1 MAQDS
6 LEYGQSLL
14 AQSRARRKE
23 RKKKDNIFFGATLLL
38 GATDGL
44 LRQRAVDRAAE
55 VYQGNMGRI
64 NELNNIVRTGVDFW
78 ANERTRQTTAKLDA
92 DLWEEGLY
100 AERVRADLKL
110 GADTESGISN
120 AQRNTYINNLR
131 EDEEFQEYIRKYGQL
146 RQDLAEFKPVDNE
159 KLADVQA
166 RFTSGTQANLDALT
180 TQIAGSGGLISSIGR
195 ALGISKDQVRV
206 TEEEVAGGLTRF
218 NIPEDASEEQIL
230 FYTQLNDKLNQTAGL
245 SDAINALSIFKQ
257 NLTDTP
263 LSGRGQPATQ
273 QVSSFRNILTQ
284 ALDGDEQDFPMFVTQ
299 EDDIEE
305 TQGLKNIRIGG
316 TDFNMMEILK
326 ALDPNQSNLIIEDL
340 SYLAGV
346 MKDNTEEFGVD
357 SALITNDEY
366 ILFALQH
373 LSTTDNLEVTQK
385 GTPTELAKSLGL
397 GAGMAYRQLSTQEK
411 NILANTA
418 PKALLNRISTL
429 EDIAIEDLE
438 ALFNE
443 NTVVEEEYTSVDTY
457 IREIEHFKNNSE
469 SSREGINLF
478 LQLMREKPEE
488 FAFLNQY
495 EEANGLPIIDYSID
509 SYMLLREHIK
519 GLYKEYPMDI
529 EMKKQHNEYLTL
541 LDALRLN
548 PTLVNYERY

>member
-38 GATDGL
+38 GATDNL

-55 VYQGNMGRI
+55 VYQGNLGRI
-64 NELNNIVRTGVDFW
+64 NELNNTVRTGVDFW

-131 EDEEFQEYIRKYGQL
+131 EDEEFQEYIKNYGQL
-146 RQDLAEFKPVDNE
+146 RKELSEFKPVDNE
-159 KLADVQA
+159 KLEDIQA
-166 RFTSGTQANLDALT
+166 RFTGQTQANLDALT
-180 TQIAGSGGLISSIGR
+180 AKIAGSGGLVSSIGR

-206 TEEEVAGGLTRF
+206 TEEEVEGGLTRF

-245 SDAINALSIFKQ
+245 SDEINALSLFKQ

-273 QVSSFRNILTQ
+273 QVSSFRNILNQ
-284 ALDGDEQDFPMFVTQ
+284 ANAGDPEDFPMFVNQ
-299 EDDIEE
+299 DDDIEE
-305 TQGLKNIRIGG
+305 TKALKTIMIGG
-316 TDFNMMEILK
+316 TEYNMMEILK
-326 ALDPNQSNLIIEDL
+326 ALDPNQNNLIVEDL
-340 SYLAGV
+340 GYLAGV
-346 MKDNTEEFGVD
+346 MKNNTEEFGVD

-385 GTPTELAKSLGL
+385 GIPSGLAKSMGL
-397 GAGMAYRQLSTQEK
+397 GAGMAYRQLTTQEK
-411 NILANTA
+411 NVLANTA

-429 EDIAIEDLE
+429 EDIAIEDLQN
-438 ALFNE
+438 LFNQ
-443 NTVVEEEYTSVDTY
+443 NTQTTRTDDMSPN
-457 IREIEHFKNNSE
+457 EIINVINFYKISE
-469 SSREGINLF
+469 GDREGINLF
-478 LQLMREKPEE
+478 LERMREKPEE
-488 FAFLNQY
+488 FTFLNQY

-519 GLYKEYPMDI
+519 GLYSDPMSI
-529 EMKKQHNEYLTL
+529 EMKKQHNEYFTL

>member
-38 GATDGL
+38 GATDNL

-55 VYQGNMGRI
+55 VYQGNLGRI
-64 NELNNIVRTGVDFW
+64 NELNNTVRTGVDFW

-131 EDEEFQEYIRKYGQL
+131 EDEEFQEYIKNYGQL
-146 RQDLAEFKPVDNE
+146 RKELSEFKPVDNE
-159 KLADVQA
+159 KLEDIQA
-166 RFTSGTQANLDALT
+166 RFTGQTQANLDALT
-180 TQIAGSGGLISSIGR
+180 AKIAGSGGLVSSIGR

-206 TEEEVAGGLTRF
+206 TEEEVEGGLTRF

-245 SDAINALSIFKQ
+245 SDEINALSLFKQ

-263 LSGRGQPATQ
+263 LSGRGAPTTQ

-284 ALDGDEQDFPMFVTQ
+284 ANAGDPEDFPMFVNQ
-299 EDDIEE
+299 DDDIEE
-305 TQGLKNIRIGG
+305 TKALKTIMIGG
-316 TDFNMMEILK
+316 TEYNMMEILK
-326 ALDPNQSNLIIEDL
+326 ALDPNQNNLIVEDL
-340 SYLAGV
+340 GYLAGV
-346 MKDNTEEFGVD
+346 MKNNTEEFGVD

-385 GTPTELAKSLGL
+385 GIPSGLAKSMGL
-397 GAGMAYRQLSTQEK
+397 GAGMAYRQLTTQEK
-411 NILANTA
+411 NVLANTA

-429 EDIAIEDLE
+429 EDIAIEDLQN
-438 ALFNE
+438 LFNQ
-443 NTVVEEEYTSVDTY
+443 NAQTTRTDDMSPN
-457 IREIEHFKNNSE
+457 EIINVINFYKISE
-469 SSREGINLF
+469 GDREGINLF
-478 LQLMREKPEE
+478 LERMREKPEE
-488 FAFLNQY
+488 FTFLNQY

-519 GLYKEYPMDI
+519 GLYSDPMSI
-529 EMKKQHNEYLTL
+529 EMKKQHNEYFTL

>member
-38 GATDGL
+38 GATDNL

-55 VYQGNMGRI
+55 VYQGNIGRI
-64 NELNNIVRTGVDFW
+64 NELNNTVRTGVDFW

-131 EDEEFQEYIRKYGQL
+131 EDEEFQEYIRNYGQL

-159 KLADVQA
+159 KLADVQE

-180 TQIAGSGGLISSIGR
+180 AQIAGSGGLVSSIGR

-245 SDAINALSIFKQ
+245 SDEINALSIFKQ

-263 LSGRGQPATQ
+263 LSGRGAPTTQ

-284 ALDGDEQDFPMFVTQ
+284 ANAGDPEDFPMFVNQ
-299 EDDIEE
+299 DDDIEE
-305 TQGLKNIRIGG
+305 TKSLKTIMIGG
-316 TDFNMMEILK
+316 TEYNMMEILK
-326 ALDPNQSNLIIEDL
+326 ALDPNQNNLIVEDL
-340 SYLAGV
+340 GYLAGV
-346 MKDNTEEFGVD
+346 MKNNTEEFGVD

-385 GTPTELAKSLGL
+385 GIPSGLAKSMGL
-397 GAGMAYRQLSTQEK
+397 GAGMAYRQLTTQEK
-411 NILANTA
+411 NVLANTA

-429 EDIAIEDLE
+429 EDIAIEDLQN
-438 ALFNE
+438 LFNQ
-443 NTVVEEEYTSVDTY
+443 NAQTTRTDDMSPN
-457 IREIEHFKNNSE
+457 EIINVINFYKISE
-469 SSREGINLF
+469 GDREGINLF
-478 LQLMREKPEE
+478 LERMREKPEE
-488 FAFLNQY
+488 FTFLNQY

-519 GLYKEYPMDI
+519 GLYSDPMSI
-529 EMKKQHNEYLTL
+529 EMKKQHNEYFTL

>member
-38 GATDGL
+38 GATDNL

-55 VYQGNMGRI
+55 VYQGNIGRI
-64 NELNNIVRTGVDFW
+64 NELNNTVRTGVDFW

-131 EDEEFQEYIRKYGQL
+131 EDEEFQEYIKNYGQL
-146 RQDLAEFKPVDNE
+146 RKELSEFKPVDNE
-159 KLADVQA
+159 KLEDIQA
-166 RFTSGTQANLDALT
+166 RFTGQTQANLDALT
-180 TQIAGSGGLISSIGR
+180 AKIAGSGGLVSSIGR

-206 TEEEVAGGLTRF
+206 TEEEVEGGLTRF

-245 SDAINALSIFKQ
+245 SDEINALSIFKQ

-273 QVSSFRNILTQ
+273 QVSSFRNILNQ
-284 ALDGDEQDFPMFVTQ
+284 ANAGDPEDFPMFVNQ
-299 EDDIEE
+299 DDDIEE
-305 TQGLKNIRIGG
+305 TKALKTIMIGG
-316 TDFNMMEILK
+316 TEYNMMEILK
-326 ALDPNQSNLIIEDL
+326 ALDPNQNNLIVEDL
-340 SYLAGV
+340 GYLAGV
-346 MKDNTEEFGVD
+346 MKNNTEEFGVD

-385 GTPTELAKSLGL
+385 GIPSGLAKSMGL
-397 GAGMAYRQLSTQEK
+397 GAGMAYRQLTTQEK
-411 NILANTA
+411 NVLANTA

-429 EDIAIEDLE
+429 EDIAIEDLQN
-438 ALFNE
+438 LFNQ
-443 NTVVEEEYTSVDTY
+443 NAQTTRTDDMSPN
-457 IREIEHFKNNSE
+457 EIINVINFYKISE
-469 SSREGINLF
+469 GDREGINLF
-478 LQLMREKPEE
+478 LERMREKPEE
-488 FAFLNQY
+488 FTFLNQY

-519 GLYKEYPMDI
+519 GLYSDPMSI
-529 EMKKQHNEYLTL
+529 EMKKQHNEYFTL

>member
-38 GATDGL
+38 GATDNL

-55 VYQGNMGRI
+55 VYQGNLGRI
-64 NELNNIVRTGVDFW
+64 NELNNTVRTGVDFW

-131 EDEEFQEYIRKYGQL
+131 EDEEFQEYIRNYGQL

-180 TQIAGSGGLISSIGR
+180 AKIAGSGGLVSSIGR

-206 TEEEVAGGLTRF
+206 TEEEVEGGLTRF

-245 SDAINALSIFKQ
+245 SDEINALSLFKQ

-273 QVSSFRNILTQ
+273 QVSSFRNILNQ
-284 ALDGDEQDFPMFVTQ
+284 ANAGDPEDFPMFVNQ
-299 EDDIEE
+299 DDDIEE
-305 TQGLKNIRIGG
+305 TKALKTIMIGG
-316 TDFNMMEILK
+316 TEYNMMEILK
-326 ALDPNQSNLIIEDL
+326 ALDPNQNNLIVEDL
-340 SYLAGV
+340 GYLAGV
-346 MKDNTEEFGVD
+346 MKNNTEEFGVD

-385 GTPTELAKSLGL
+385 GIPSGLAKSMGL
-397 GAGMAYRQLSTQEK
+397 GAGMAYRQLTTQEK
-411 NILANTA
+411 NVLANTA

-429 EDIAIEDLE
+429 EDIAIEDLQN
-438 ALFNE
+438 LFNQ
-443 NTVVEEEYTSVDTY
+443 NVQTTRTDDMSPN
-457 IREIEHFKNNSE
+457 EIINVINFYKISE
-469 SSREGINLF
+469 GDREGINLF
-478 LQLMREKPEE
+478 LERMREKPEE
-488 FAFLNQY
+488 FTFLNQY

-519 GLYKEYPMDI
+519 GLYSDPMSI
-529 EMKKQHNEYLTL
+529 EMKKQHNEYFTL

>member
-38 GATDGL
+38 GATDNL

-131 EDEEFQEYIRKYGQL
+131 EDEEFQEYIRNYGQL
-146 RQDLAEFKPVDNE
+146 RKDLAEFKPVDNE
-159 KLADVQA
+159 KLADVQT

-180 TQIAGSGGLISSIGR
+180 AQIAGSGGLISSIGR

-230 FYTQLNDKLNQTAGL
+230 FYTELNDKLNQTAGL

-263 LSGRGQPATQ
+263 LSGRKQPATQ

-305 TQGLKNIRIGG
+305 TQAIKNIRIGG

-326 ALDPNQSNLIIEDL
+326 TLEPNQSNLIIEDL

-373 LSTTDNLEVTQK
+373 LSTTDNLEVTQR
-385 GTPTELAKSLGL
+385 GAPTE
-397 GAGMAYRQLSTQEK
+397 
-411 NILANTA
+411 
-418 PKALLNRISTL
+418 
-429 EDIAIEDLE
+429 IA
-438 ALFNE
+438 
-443 NTVVEEEYTSVDTY
+443 
-457 IREIEHFKNNSE
+457 
-469 SSREGINLF
+469 
-478 LQLMREKPEE
+478 Q
-488 FAFLNQY
+488 
-495 EEANGLPIIDYSID
+495 
-509 SYMLLREHIK
+509 
-519 GLYKEYPMDI
+519 
-529 EMKKQHNEYLTL
+529 
-541 LDALRLN
+541 
-548 PTLVNYERY
+548 

>member
-38 GATDGL
+38 GATDNL

-55 VYQGNMGRI
+55 VYQGNLGRI
-64 NELNNIVRTGVDFW
+64 NELNNTVRTGVDFW

-131 EDEEFQEYIRKYGQL
+131 EDEEFQEYIKNYGQL
-146 RQDLAEFKPVDNE
+146 RKELSEFKPVDNE
-159 KLADVQA
+159 KLADVQE

-180 TQIAGSGGLISSIGR
+180 AQIAGSGGLISSIGR

-245 SDAINALSIFKQ
+245 SDEINALSIFKQ

-273 QVSSFRNILTQ
+273 QVSSFRNILNQ
-284 ALDGDEQDFPMFVTQ
+284 ANAGDPEDFPMFVNQ
-299 EDDIEE
+299 DDDIEE
-305 TQGLKNIRIGG
+305 TKALKTIMIGG
-316 TDFNMMEILK
+316 TEYNMMEILK
-326 ALDPNQSNLIIEDL
+326 ALDPNQNNLIVEDL
-340 SYLAGV
+340 GYLAGV
-346 MKDNTEEFGVD
+346 MKNNTEEFGVD

-385 GTPTELAKSLGL
+385 GIPSGLAKSMGL
-397 GAGMAYRQLSTQEK
+397 GAGMAYRQLTTQEK
-411 NILANTA
+411 NVLANTA

-429 EDIAIEDLE
+429 EDIAIEDLQN
-438 ALFNE
+438 LFNQ
-443 NTVVEEEYTSVDTY
+443 NTQTTRTDDMSPN
-457 IREIEHFKNNSE
+457 EIINVINFYKISE
-469 SSREGINLF
+469 GDREGINLF
-478 LQLMREKPEE
+478 LERMREKPEE
-488 FAFLNQY
+488 FTFLNQY

-519 GLYKEYPMDI
+519 GLYSDPMSI
-529 EMKKQHNEYLTL
+529 EMKKQHNEYFTL

>member
-38 GATDGL
+38 GATDNL

-55 VYQGNMGRI
+55 VYQGNLGRI
-64 NELNNIVRTGVDFW
+64 NELNNTVRTGVDFW

-131 EDEEFQEYIRKYGQL
+131 EDEEFQEYIRNYGQL

-159 KLADVQA
+159 KLADVQE

-180 TQIAGSGGLISSIGR
+180 AQIAGSGGLISSIGR

-245 SDAINALSIFKQ
+245 SDEINALSLFKQ

-263 LSGRGQPATQ
+263 LSGRGAPTTQ

-284 ALDGDEQDFPMFVTQ
+284 ANAGDPEDFPMFVNQ
-299 EDDIEE
+299 DDDIEE
-305 TQGLKNIRIGG
+305 TKSLKTIMIGG
-316 TDFNMMEILK
+316 TEYNMMEILK
-326 ALDPNQSNLIIEDL
+326 ALDPNQNNLIVEDL
-340 SYLAGV
+340 GYLAGV
-346 MKDNTEEFGVD
+346 MKNNTEEFGVD

-385 GTPTELAKSLGL
+385 GTPTDLAKSIGL
-397 GAGMAYRQLSTQEK
+397 GAGMAYRQLTTQEK
-411 NILANTA
+411 NVLANTA

-429 EDIAIEDLE
+429 EDIAIEDLQN
-438 ALFNE
+438 LFNQ
-443 NTVVEEEYTSVDTY
+443 NAQTTRTDDMSPN
-457 IREIEHFKNNSE
+457 EIINVINFYKISE
-469 SSREGINLF
+469 GDREGINLF
-478 LQLMREKPEE
+478 LERMREKPEE
-488 FAFLNQY
+488 FTFLNQY

-519 GLYKEYPMDI
+519 GLYSDPMSI
-529 EMKKQHNEYLTL
+529 EMKKQHNEYFTL

>member
-38 GATDGL
+38 GATDNL

-55 VYQGNMGRI
+55 VYQGNLGRI
-64 NELNNIVRTGVDFW
+64 NELNNTVRTGVDFW

-131 EDEEFQEYIRKYGQL
+131 EDEEFQEYIKNYGQL
-146 RQDLAEFKPVDNE
+146 RKELSEFKPVDNE
-159 KLADVQA
+159 KLEDIQA
-166 RFTSGTQANLDALT
+166 RFTGQTQANLDALT
-180 TQIAGSGGLISSIGR
+180 AKIAGSGGLVSSIGR

-206 TEEEVAGGLTRF
+206 TEEEVEGGLTRF

-245 SDAINALSIFKQ
+245 SDEINALSLFKQ

-273 QVSSFRNILTQ
+273 QVSSFRNILNQ
-284 ALDGDEQDFPMFVTQ
+284 ANAGDPEDFPMFVNQ
-299 EDDIEE
+299 DDDIEE
-305 TQGLKNIRIGG
+305 TKALKTIMIGG
-316 TDFNMMEILK
+316 TEYNMMEILK
-326 ALDPNQSNLIIEDL
+326 ALDPNQNNLIVEDL
-340 SYLAGV
+340 GYLAGV
-346 MKDNTEEFGVD
+346 MKNNTEEFGVD

-385 GTPTELAKSLGL
+385 GIPSGLAKSMGL
-397 GAGMAYRQLSTQEK
+397 GAGMAYRQLTTQEK
-411 NILANTA
+411 NVLANTA

-429 EDIAIEDLE
+429 EDIAIEDLQN
-438 ALFNE
+438 LFNQ
-443 NTVVEEEYTSVDTY
+443 NTQTTRTDDMSPN
-457 IREIEHFKNNSE
+457 EIINVINFYKISE
-469 SSREGINLF
+469 GDREGINLF
-478 LQLMREKPEE
+478 LERMREKPEE
-488 FAFLNQY
+488 FTFLNQY

-519 GLYKEYPMDI
+519 GLYSDPMSI
-529 EMKKQHNEYLTL
+529 EMKQQHNEYFTL

>member
-38 GATDGL
+38 GATDNL

-55 VYQGNMGRI
+55 VYQGNLGRI
-64 NELNNIVRTGVDFW
+64 NELNNTVRTGVDFW

-131 EDEEFQEYIRKYGQL
+131 EDEEFQEYIKNYGQL
-146 RQDLAEFKPVDNE
+146 RKELSEFKPVDNE
-159 KLADVQA
+159 KLEDIQA
-166 RFTSGTQANLDALT
+166 RFTGQTQANLDALT
-180 TQIAGSGGLISSIGR
+180 AKIAGSGGLVSSIGR

-206 TEEEVAGGLTRF
+206 TEEEVEGGLTRF

-245 SDAINALSIFKQ
+245 SDEINALSIFKQ

-273 QVSSFRNILTQ
+273 QVSSFRNILNQ
-284 ALDGDEQDFPMFVTQ
+284 ANAGDPEDFPMFVNQ
-299 EDDIEE
+299 DDDVEE
-305 TQGLKNIRIGG
+305 TKALKTIMIGG
-316 TDFNMMEILK
+316 TEYNMMEILK
-326 ALDPNQSNLIIEDL
+326 ALDPNQNNLIVEDL
-340 SYLAGV
+340 GYLAGV
-346 MKDNTEEFGVD
+346 MKNNTEEFGVD

-385 GTPTELAKSLGL
+385 GIPSGLAKSMGL
-397 GAGMAYRQLSTQEK
+397 GAGMAYRQLTTQEK
-411 NILANTA
+411 NVLANTA

-429 EDIAIEDLE
+429 EDIAIEDLQN
-438 ALFNE
+438 LFNQ
-443 NTVVEEEYTSVDTY
+443 NVQTTRTDDMSPN
-457 IREIEHFKNNSE
+457 EIINVINFYKISE
-469 SSREGINLF
+469 GDREGINLF
-478 LQLMREKPEE
+478 LERMREKPEE
-488 FAFLNQY
+488 FTFLNQY

-519 GLYKEYPMDI
+519 GLYSDPMSI
-529 EMKKQHNEYLTL
+529 EMKKQHNEYFTL

>member
-38 GATDGL
+38 GATDNL

-55 VYQGNMGRI
+55 VYQGNLGRI
-64 NELNNIVRTGVDFW
+64 NELNNTVRTGVDFW

-131 EDEEFQEYIRKYGQL
+131 EDEEFQEYIKNYGQL
-146 RQDLAEFKPVDNE
+146 RKELSEFKPVDNE
-159 KLADVQA
+159 KLEDIQA
-166 RFTSGTQANLDALT
+166 RFTGQTQANLDALT
-180 TQIAGSGGLISSIGR
+180 AKIAGSGGLVSSIGR

-206 TEEEVAGGLTRF
+206 TEEEVEGGLTRF

-245 SDAINALSIFKQ
+245 SDEINALSIFKQ

-273 QVSSFRNILTQ
+273 QVSSFRNILNQ
-284 ALDGDEQDFPMFVTQ
+284 ANAGDPEDFPMFVNQ
-299 EDDIEE
+299 DDDIEE
-305 TQGLKNIRIGG
+305 TKALKTIMIGG
-316 TDFNMMEILK
+316 TEYNMMEILK
-326 ALDPNQSNLIIEDL
+326 ALDPNQNNLIVEDL
-340 SYLAGV
+340 GYLAGV
-346 MKDNTEEFGVD
+346 MKNNTEEFGVD

-385 GTPTELAKSLGL
+385 GIPSGLAKSMGL
-397 GAGMAYRQLSTQEK
+397 GAGMAYRQLTTQEK
-411 NILANTA
+411 NVLANTA

-429 EDIAIEDLE
+429 EDIAIEDLQN
-438 ALFNE
+438 LFNQ
-443 NTVVEEEYTSVDTY
+443 NVQTTRTDDMSPN
-457 IREIEHFKNNSE
+457 EIINVINFYKISE
-469 SSREGINLF
+469 GDREGINLF
-478 LQLMREKPEE
+478 LERMREKPEE
-488 FAFLNQY
+488 FTFLNQY

-519 GLYKEYPMDI
+519 GLYSDPMSI
-529 EMKKQHNEYLTL
+529 EMKKQHNEYFTL

>member
-38 GATDGL
+38 GATDNL

-55 VYQGNMGRI
+55 VYQGNLGRI
-64 NELNNIVRTGVDFW
+64 NELNNTVRTGVDFW

-131 EDEEFQEYIRKYGQL
+131 EDEEFQEYIRNYGQL

-159 KLADVQA
+159 KLADVQE

-245 SDAINALSIFKQ
+245 SDEINALSLFKQ

-273 QVSSFRNILTQ
+273 QVSSFRNILNQ
-284 ALDGDEQDFPMFVTQ
+284 ANAGDPEDFPMFVNQ
-299 EDDIEE
+299 DDDIEE
-305 TQGLKNIRIGG
+305 TKALKTIMIGG
-316 TDFNMMEILK
+316 TEYNMMEILK
-326 ALDPNQSNLIIEDL
+326 ALDPNQNNLIVEDL
-340 SYLAGV
+340 GYLAGV
-346 MKDNTEEFGVD
+346 MKNNTEEFGVD

-385 GTPTELAKSLGL
+385 GIPSGLAKSMGL
-397 GAGMAYRQLSTQEK
+397 GAGMAYRQLTTQEK
-411 NILANTA
+411 NVLANTA

-429 EDIAIEDLE
+429 EDIAIEDLQN
-438 ALFNE
+438 LFNQ
-443 NTVVEEEYTSVDTY
+443 NVQTTRTDDMSPN
-457 IREIEHFKNNSE
+457 EIINVINFYKISE
-469 SSREGINLF
+469 GDREGINLF
-478 LQLMREKPEE
+478 LERMREKPEE
-488 FAFLNQY
+488 FTFLNQY

-519 GLYKEYPMDI
+519 GLYSDPMSI
-529 EMKKQHNEYLTL
+529 EMKKQHNEYFTL

>member
-14 AQSRARRKE
+14 AQSRAKRKE

-38 GATDGL
+38 GATDNL

-55 VYQGNMGRI
+55 VYQGNIGRI
-64 NELNNIVRTGVDFW
+64 NELNNTVRTGVDFW

-131 EDEEFQEYIRKYGQL
+131 EDEEFQEYIKNYGQL
-146 RQDLAEFKPVDNE
+146 RKELSEFKPVDNE
-159 KLADVQA
+159 KLEDIQA
-166 RFTSGTQANLDALT
+166 RFTGQTQANLDALT
-180 TQIAGSGGLISSIGR
+180 AKIAGSGGLVSSIGR

-206 TEEEVAGGLTRF
+206 TEEEVEGGLTRF

-230 FYTQLNDKLNQTAGL
+230 FYTELNDKLNQTAGL
-245 SDAINALSIFKQ
+245 SDEINALSIFKQ

-273 QVSSFRNILTQ
+273 QVSSFRNILNQ
-284 ALDGDEQDFPMFVTQ
+284 ANAGDPEDFPMFVNQ
-299 EDDIEE
+299 DDDIEE
-305 TQGLKNIRIGG
+305 TKALKTIMIGG
-316 TDFNMMEILK
+316 TEYNMMEILK
-326 ALDPNQSNLIIEDL
+326 ALDPNQNNLIVEDL

-385 GTPTELAKSLGL
+385 GIPSGLAKSVGL
-397 GAGMAYRQLSTQEK
+397 GAGMAYRQLTTQEK
-411 NILANTA
+411 NVLANTA

-429 EDIAIEDLE
+429 EDIAIEDLQN
-438 ALFNE
+438 LFNQ
-443 NTVVEEEYTSVDTY
+443 NTQTTRTDDMSPN
-457 IREIEHFKNNSE
+457 EIINVINFYKISE
-469 SSREGINLF
+469 GDREGINLF
-478 LQLMREKPEE
+478 LERMREKPEE
-488 FAFLNQY
+488 FTFLNQY

-519 GLYKEYPMDI
+519 GLYSDPMSI
-529 EMKKQHNEYLTL
+529 EMKKQHNEYFTL

>member
-38 GATDGL
+38 GATDNL

-55 VYQGNMGRI
+55 VYQGNLGRI
-64 NELNNIVRTGVDFW
+64 NELNNTVRTGVDFW

-131 EDEEFQEYIRKYGQL
+131 EDEEFQEYIRNYGQL

-159 KLADVQA
+159 KLADVQE

-180 TQIAGSGGLISSIGR
+180 AQIAGSGGLISSIGR

-245 SDAINALSIFKQ
+245 SDEINALSLFKQ

-263 LSGRGQPATQ
+263 LSGRGAPTTQ

-284 ALDGDEQDFPMFVTQ
+284 ANAGDPEDFPMFVNQ
-299 EDDIEE
+299 DDDIEE
-305 TQGLKNIRIGG
+305 TKSLKTIMIGG
-316 TDFNMMEILK
+316 TEYNMMEILK
-326 ALDPNQSNLIIEDL
+326 ALDPNQNNLIVEDL

-385 GTPTELAKSLGL
+385 GTPTDLAKSIGL
-397 GAGMAYRQLSTQEK
+397 GAGMAYRQLTTQEK
-411 NILANTA
+411 NVLANTA

-429 EDIAIEDLE
+429 EDIAIEDLQN
-438 ALFNE
+438 LFNQ
-443 NTVVEEEYTSVDTY
+443 NAQTTRTDDMSPN
-457 IREIEHFKNNSE
+457 EIINVINFYKISE
-469 SSREGINLF
+469 GDREGINLF
-478 LQLMREKPEE
+478 LERMREKPEE
-488 FAFLNQY
+488 FTFLNQY

-519 GLYKEYPMDI
+519 GLYSDPMSI
-529 EMKKQHNEYLTL
+529 EMKKQHNEYFTL

>member
-38 GATDGL
+38 GATDNL

-55 VYQGNMGRI
+55 VYQGNIGRI
-64 NELNNIVRTGVDFW
+64 NELNNTVRTGVDFW

-131 EDEEFQEYIRKYGQL
+131 EDEEFQEYIKNYGQL
-146 RQDLAEFKPVDNE
+146 RKELSEFKPVDNE
-159 KLADVQA
+159 KLADVQE

-180 TQIAGSGGLISSIGR
+180 AQIAGSGGLISSIGR

-245 SDAINALSIFKQ
+245 SDEINALSIFKQ

-263 LSGRGQPATQ
+263 LSGRGAPTTQ

-284 ALDGDEQDFPMFVTQ
+284 ANAGDPEDFPMFVNQ
-299 EDDIEE
+299 DDDIEE
-305 TQGLKNIRIGG
+305 TKSLKTIMIGG
-316 TDFNMMEILK
+316 TEYNMMEILK
-326 ALDPNQSNLIIEDL
+326 ALDPNQNNLIVEDL
-340 SYLAGV
+340 GYLAGV
-346 MKDNTEEFGVD
+346 MKNNTEEFGVD

-385 GTPTELAKSLGL
+385 GIPSGLAKSMGL
-397 GAGMAYRQLSTQEK
+397 GAGMAYRQLTTQEK
-411 NILANTA
+411 NVLANTA

-429 EDIAIEDLE
+429 EDIAIEDLQN
-438 ALFNE
+438 LFNQ
-443 NTVVEEEYTSVDTY
+443 NAQTTRTDDMSPN
-457 IREIEHFKNNSE
+457 EIINVINFYKISE
-469 SSREGINLF
+469 GDREGINLF
-478 LQLMREKPEE
+478 LERMREKPEE
-488 FAFLNQY
+488 FTFLNQY

-519 GLYKEYPMDI
+519 GLYSDPMSI
-529 EMKKQHNEYLTL
+529 EMKKQHNEYFTL

>member
-14 AQSRARRKE
+14 AQSRAKRKE

-38 GATDGL
+38 GATDNL

-55 VYQGNMGRI
+55 VYQGNLGRI
-64 NELNNIVRTGVDFW
+64 NELNNTVRTGVDFW

-131 EDEEFQEYIRKYGQL
+131 EDEEFQEYIKNYGQL
-146 RQDLAEFKPVDNE
+146 RKELSEFKPVDNE
-159 KLADVQA
+159 KLEDIQA
-166 RFTSGTQANLDALT
+166 RFTGQTQANLDALT
-180 TQIAGSGGLISSIGR
+180 AKIAGSGGLVSSIGR

-206 TEEEVAGGLTRF
+206 TEEEVEGGLTRF

-245 SDAINALSIFKQ
+245 SDEINALSIFKQ

-273 QVSSFRNILTQ
+273 QVSSFRNILNQ
-284 ALDGDEQDFPMFVTQ
+284 ANAGDPEDFPMFVNQ
-299 EDDIEE
+299 DDDIEE
-305 TQGLKNIRIGG
+305 TKALKTIMIGG
-316 TDFNMMEILK
+316 TEYNMMEILK
-326 ALDPNQSNLIIEDL
+326 ALDPNQNNLIVEDL
-340 SYLAGV
+340 GYLAGV
-346 MKDNTEEFGVD
+346 MKNNTEEFGVD

-385 GTPTELAKSLGL
+385 GIPSGLAKSVGL
-397 GAGMAYRQLSTQEK
+397 GAGMAYRQLTTQEK
-411 NILANTA
+411 NVLANTA

-429 EDIAIEDLE
+429 EDIAIEDLQN
-438 ALFNE
+438 LFNQ
-443 NTVVEEEYTSVDTY
+443 NTQTTRTDDMSPN
-457 IREIEHFKNNSE
+457 EIINVINFYKISE
-469 SSREGINLF
+469 GDREGINLF
-478 LQLMREKPEE
+478 LERMREKPEE
-488 FAFLNQY
+488 FTFLNQY

-519 GLYKEYPMDI
+519 GLYSDPMSI
-529 EMKKQHNEYLTL
+529 EMKQQHNEYFTL

>member
-38 GATDGL
+38 GATDNL

-55 VYQGNMGRI
+55 VYQGNLGRI
-64 NELNNIVRTGVDFW
+64 NELNNTVRTGVDFW

-131 EDEEFQEYIRKYGQL
+131 EDEEFQEYIRNYGQL

-180 TQIAGSGGLISSIGR
+180 AQIAGSGGLISSIGR

-245 SDAINALSIFKQ
+245 SDEINALSIFKQ

-273 QVSSFRNILTQ
+273 QVSSFRNILNQ
-284 ALDGDEQDFPMFVTQ
+284 ANAGDPEDFPMFVNQ
-299 EDDIEE
+299 DDDIEE
-305 TQGLKNIRIGG
+305 TKALKTIMIGG
-316 TDFNMMEILK
+316 TEYNMMEILK
-326 ALDPNQSNLIIEDL
+326 ALDPNQNNLIVEDL
-340 SYLAGV
+340 GYLAGV
-346 MKDNTEEFGVD
+346 MKNNTEEFGVD

-385 GTPTELAKSLGL
+385 GIPSGLAKSMGL
-397 GAGMAYRQLSTQEK
+397 GAGMAYRQLTTQEK
-411 NILANTA
+411 NVLANTA

-429 EDIAIEDLE
+429 EDIAIEDLQN
-438 ALFNE
+438 LFNQ
-443 NTVVEEEYTSVDTY
+443 NVQTTRTDDMSPN
-457 IREIEHFKNNSE
+457 EIINVINFYKISE
-469 SSREGINLF
+469 GDREGINLF
-478 LQLMREKPEE
+478 LERMREKPEE
-488 FAFLNQY
+488 FTFLNQY

-519 GLYKEYPMDI
+519 GLYSDPMSI
-529 EMKKQHNEYLTL
+529 EMKKQHNEYFTL

>member
-38 GATDGL
+38 GATDNL

-55 VYQGNMGRI
+55 VYQGNLGRI
-64 NELNNIVRTGVDFW
+64 NELNNTVRTGVDFW

-131 EDEEFQEYIRKYGQL
+131 EDEEFQEYIRNYGQL

-159 KLADVQA
+159 KLADVQE

-180 TQIAGSGGLISSIGR
+180 AQIAGSGGLISSIGR

-245 SDAINALSIFKQ
+245 SDEINALSIFKQ

-273 QVSSFRNILTQ
+273 QVSSFRNILNQ
-284 ALDGDEQDFPMFVTQ
+284 ANAGDPEDFPMFVNQ
-299 EDDIEE
+299 DDDIEE
-305 TQGLKNIRIGG
+305 TKALKTIMIGG
-316 TDFNMMEILK
+316 TEYNMMEILK
-326 ALDPNQSNLIIEDL
+326 ALDPNQNNLIVEDL
-340 SYLAGV
+340 GYLAGV
-346 MKDNTEEFGVD
+346 MKNNTEEFGVD

-385 GTPTELAKSLGL
+385 GIPSGLAKSMGL
-397 GAGMAYRQLSTQEK
+397 GAGMAYRQLTTQEK
-411 NILANTA
+411 NVLANTA

-429 EDIAIEDLE
+429 EDIAIEDLQN
-438 ALFNE
+438 LFNQ
-443 NTVVEEEYTSVDTY
+443 NAQTTRTDDMSPN
-457 IREIEHFKNNSE
+457 EIINVINFYKISE
-469 SSREGINLF
+469 GDREGINLF
-478 LQLMREKPEE
+478 LERMREKPEE
-488 FAFLNQY
+488 FTFLNQY

-519 GLYKEYPMDI
+519 GLYSDPMSI
-529 EMKKQHNEYLTL
+529 EMKKQHNEYFTL

>member
-38 GATDGL
+38 GATDNL

-55 VYQGNMGRI
+55 VYQGNLGRI
-64 NELNNIVRTGVDFW
+64 NELNNTVRTGVDFW

-131 EDEEFQEYIRKYGQL
+131 EDEEFQEYIRNYGQL

-159 KLADVQA
+159 KLADVQE

-180 TQIAGSGGLISSIGR
+180 AQIAGSGGLISSIGR

-245 SDAINALSIFKQ
+245 SDEINALSLFKQ

-263 LSGRGQPATQ
+263 LSGRGAPTTQ

-284 ALDGDEQDFPMFVTQ
+284 ANAGDPEDFPMFVNQ
-299 EDDIEE
+299 DDDIEE
-305 TQGLKNIRIGG
+305 TKSLKTIMIGG
-316 TDFNMMEILK
+316 TEYNMMEILK
-326 ALDPNQSNLIIEDL
+326 ALDPNQNNLIVEDL
-340 SYLAGV
+340 GYLAGV
-346 MKDNTEEFGVD
+346 MKNNTEEFGVD

-385 GTPTELAKSLGL
+385 GTPTDLAKSIGL
-397 GAGMAYRQLSTQEK
+397 GAGMAYRQLTTQEK
-411 NILANTA
+411 NVLANTA

-429 EDIAIEDLE
+429 EDIAIEDLQN
-438 ALFNE
+438 LFNQ
-443 NTVVEEEYTSVDTY
+443 NAQTTRTDDMSPN
-457 IREIEHFKNNSE
+457 EIINVINFYKISE
-469 SSREGINLF
+469 GDIEGINLF
-478 LQLMREKPEE
+478 LERMRDKPEE
-488 FAFLNQY
+488 FTFLNQY

-519 GLYKEYPMDI
+519 GLYSDPMSI
-529 EMKKQHNEYLTL
+529 EMKKQHNEYFTL

>member
-38 GATDGL
+38 GATDNL

-55 VYQGNMGRI
+55 VYQGNLGRI
-64 NELNNIVRTGVDFW
+64 NELNNTVRTGVDFW

-131 EDEEFQEYIRKYGQL
+131 EDEEFQEYIKNYGQL
-146 RQDLAEFKPVDNE
+146 RKELSEFKPVDNE
-159 KLADVQA
+159 KLEDIQA
-166 RFTSGTQANLDALT
+166 RFTGQTQANLDALT
-180 TQIAGSGGLISSIGR
+180 AKIAGSGGLVSSIGR

-206 TEEEVAGGLTRF
+206 TEEEVEGGLTRF

-230 FYTQLNDKLNQTAGL
+230 FYTELNDKLNQTAGL
-245 SDAINALSIFKQ
+245 SDEINALSIFKQ

-273 QVSSFRNILTQ
+273 QVSSFRNILNQ
-284 ALDGDEQDFPMFVTQ
+284 ANAGDPEDFPMFVNQ
-299 EDDIEE
+299 DDDIEE
-305 TQGLKNIRIGG
+305 TKALKTIMIGG
-316 TDFNMMEILK
+316 TEYNMMEILK
-326 ALDPNQSNLIIEDL
+326 ALDPNQNNLIVEDL

-385 GTPTELAKSLGL
+385 GIPSGLAKSVGL
-397 GAGMAYRQLSTQEK
+397 GAGMAYRQLTTQEK
-411 NILANTA
+411 NVLANTA

-429 EDIAIEDLE
+429 EDIAIEDLQN
-438 ALFNE
+438 LFNQ
-443 NTVVEEEYTSVDTY
+443 NTQTTRTDDMSPN
-457 IREIEHFKNNSE
+457 EIINVINFYKISE
-469 SSREGINLF
+469 GDREGINLF
-478 LQLMREKPEE
+478 LERMREKPEE
-488 FAFLNQY
+488 FTFLNQY

-519 GLYKEYPMDI
+519 GLYSDPMSI
-529 EMKKQHNEYLTL
+529 EMKKQHNEYFTL

>member
-38 GATDGL
+38 GATDNL

-55 VYQGNMGRI
+55 VYQGNLGRI
-64 NELNNIVRTGVDFW
+64 NELNNTVRTGVDFW

-131 EDEEFQEYIRKYGQL
+131 EDEEFQEYIRNYGQL

-159 KLADVQA
+159 KLADVQE

-180 TQIAGSGGLISSIGR
+180 AQIAGSGGLISSIGR

-245 SDAINALSIFKQ
+245 SDEINALSLFKQ

-263 LSGRGQPATQ
+263 LSGRGAPTTQ

-284 ALDGDEQDFPMFVTQ
+284 ANAGDPEDFPMFVNQ
-299 EDDIEE
+299 DDDIEE
-305 TQGLKNIRIGG
+305 TKSLKTIMIGG
-316 TDFNMMEILK
+316 TEYNMMEILK
-326 ALDPNQSNLIIEDL
+326 ALDPNQNNLIVEDL

-385 GTPTELAKSLGL
+385 GTPTDLAKSIGL
-397 GAGMAYRQLSTQEK
+397 GAGMAYRQLTTQEK
-411 NILANTA
+411 NVLANTA

-429 EDIAIEDLE
+429 EDIAIEDLQN
-438 ALFNE
+438 LFNQ
-443 NTVVEEEYTSVDTY
+443 NTQTTRTDDMSPN
-457 IREIEHFKNNSE
+457 EIINVINFYKISE
-469 SSREGINLF
+469 GDREGINLF
-478 LQLMREKPEE
+478 LERMREKPEE
-488 FAFLNQY
+488 FTFLNQY

-519 GLYKEYPMDI
+519 GLYSDPMSI
-529 EMKKQHNEYLTL
+529 EMKKQHNEYFTL

>member
-38 GATDGL
+38 GATDNL

-55 VYQGNMGRI
+55 VYQGNIGRI
-64 NELNNIVRTGVDFW
+64 NELNNTVRTGVDFW

-131 EDEEFQEYIRKYGQL
+131 EDEEFQEYIRNYGQL

-230 FYTQLNDKLNQTAGL
+230 FYTELNEKLNQTAGL
-245 SDAINALSIFKQ
+245 SDAINALSLFKQ

-263 LSGRGQPATQ
+263 LSGRGAPTTQ

-284 ALDGDEQDFPMFVTQ
+284 ANAGDPEDFPMFVNQ
-299 EDDIEE
+299 DDDIEE
-305 TQGLKNIRIGG
+305 TKSLKTIMIGG
-316 TDFNMMEILK
+316 TEYNMMEILK
-326 ALDPNQSNLIIEDL
+326 ALDPNQNNLIVEDL

-385 GTPTELAKSLGL
+385 GTPTDLAKSMGL
-397 GAGMAYRQLSTQEK
+397 GAGMAYRQLTTQEK
-411 NILANTA
+411 NVLANTA

-429 EDIAIEDLE
+429 EDIAIEDLQN
-438 ALFNE
+438 LFNQ
-443 NTVVEEEYTSVDTY
+443 NAQTTRTDDMSPN
-457 IREIEHFKNNSE
+457 EIINVINFYKISE
-469 SSREGINLF
+469 GDREGINLF
-478 LQLMREKPEE
+478 LERMREKPEE
-488 FAFLNQY
+488 FTFLNQY

-519 GLYKEYPMDI
+519 GLYSDPMSI
-529 EMKKQHNEYLTL
+529 EMKKQHNEYFTL

>member
-38 GATDGL
+38 GATDNL

-55 VYQGNMGRI
+55 VYQGNIGRI
-64 NELNNIVRTGVDFW
+64 NELNNTVRTGVDFW

-131 EDEEFQEYIRKYGQL
+131 EDEEFQEYIRNYGQL

-159 KLADVQA
+159 KLEDIQA
-166 RFTSGTQANLDALT
+166 RFTGQTQANLDALT
-180 TQIAGSGGLISSIGR
+180 AKIAGSGGLVSSIGR

-206 TEEEVAGGLTRF
+206 TEEEVEGGLTRF

-245 SDAINALSIFKQ
+245 SDEINALSIFKQ

-273 QVSSFRNILTQ
+273 QVSSFRNILNQ
-284 ALDGDEQDFPMFVTQ
+284 ANAGDPEDFPMFVNQ
-299 EDDIEE
+299 DDDIEE
-305 TQGLKNIRIGG
+305 TKALKTIMIGG
-316 TDFNMMEILK
+316 TEYNMMEILK
-326 ALDPNQSNLIIEDL
+326 ALDPNQNNLIVEDL
-340 SYLAGV
+340 GYLAGV
-346 MKDNTEEFGVD
+346 MKNNTEEFGVD

-385 GTPTELAKSLGL
+385 GIPSGLAKSMGL
-397 GAGMAYRQLSTQEK
+397 GAGMAYRQLTTQEK
-411 NILANTA
+411 NVLANTA

-429 EDIAIEDLE
+429 EDIAIEDLQN
-438 ALFNE
+438 LFNQ
-443 NTVVEEEYTSVDTY
+443 NTQTTRTDDMSPN
-457 IREIEHFKNNSE
+457 EIINVINFYKISE
-469 SSREGINLF
+469 GDREGINLF
-478 LQLMREKPEE
+478 LERMREKPEE
-488 FAFLNQY
+488 FTFLNQY

-519 GLYKEYPMDI
+519 GLYSDPMSI
-529 EMKKQHNEYLTL
+529 EMKKQHNEYFTL

>member
-38 GATDGL
+38 GATDNL

-55 VYQGNMGRI
+55 VYQGNIGRI
-64 NELNNIVRTGVDFW
+64 NELNNTVRTGVDFW

-131 EDEEFQEYIRKYGQL
+131 EDEEFQEYIKNYGQL
-146 RQDLAEFKPVDNE
+146 RKELSEFKPVDNE
-159 KLADVQA
+159 KLEDIQA
-166 RFTSGTQANLDALT
+166 RFTGQTQANLDALT
-180 TQIAGSGGLISSIGR
+180 AKIAGSGGLVSSIGR

-230 FYTQLNDKLNQTAGL
+230 FYTELNEKLNQTAGL

-273 QVSSFRNILTQ
+273 QVSSFRNILNQ
-284 ALDGDEQDFPMFVTQ
+284 ANAGDPEDFPMFVNQ
-299 EDDIEE
+299 DDDIEE
-305 TQGLKNIRIGG
+305 TKALKTIMIGG
-316 TDFNMMEILK
+316 TEYNMMEILK
-326 ALDPNQSNLIIEDL
+326 ALDPNQNNLIVEDL
-340 SYLAGV
+340 GYLAGV
-346 MKDNTEEFGVD
+346 MKNNTEEFGVD

-385 GTPTELAKSLGL
+385 GIPSGLAKSMGL
-397 GAGMAYRQLSTQEK
+397 GAGMAYRQLTTQEK
-411 NILANTA
+411 NVLANTA

-429 EDIAIEDLE
+429 EDIAIEDLQN
-438 ALFNE
+438 LFNQ
-443 NTVVEEEYTSVDTY
+443 NAQTTRTDDMSPN
-457 IREIEHFKNNSE
+457 EIINVINFYKISE
-469 SSREGINLF
+469 GDREGINLF
-478 LQLMREKPEE
+478 LERMREKPEE
-488 FAFLNQY
+488 FTFLNQY

-519 GLYKEYPMDI
+519 GLYSDPMSI
-529 EMKKQHNEYLTL
+529 EMKKQHNEYFTL

>member
-38 GATDGL
+38 GATDNL

-55 VYQGNMGRI
+55 VYQGNIGRI
-64 NELNNIVRTGVDFW
+64 NELNNTVRTGVDFW

-131 EDEEFQEYIRKYGQL
+131 EDEEFQEYIKNYGQL
-146 RQDLAEFKPVDNE
+146 RKELSEFKPVDNE
-159 KLADVQA
+159 KLEDIQA
-166 RFTSGTQANLDALT
+166 RFTGQTQANLDALT
-180 TQIAGSGGLISSIGR
+180 AKIAGSGGLVSSIGR

-206 TEEEVAGGLTRF
+206 TEEEVEGGLTRF

-245 SDAINALSIFKQ
+245 SDEINALSIFKQ

-273 QVSSFRNILTQ
+273 QVSSFRNILNQ
-284 ALDGDEQDFPMFVTQ
+284 ANAGDPEDFPMFVNQ
-299 EDDIEE
+299 DDDIEE
-305 TQGLKNIRIGG
+305 TKALKTIMIGG
-316 TDFNMMEILK
+316 TEYNMMEILK
-326 ALDPNQSNLIIEDL
+326 ALDPNQNNLIVEDL

-385 GTPTELAKSLGL
+385 GIPSGLAKSMGL
-397 GAGMAYRQLSTQEK
+397 GAGMAYRQLTTQEK
-411 NILANTA
+411 NVLANTA

-429 EDIAIEDLE
+429 EDIAIEDLQN
-438 ALFNE
+438 LFNQ
-443 NTVVEEEYTSVDTY
+443 NAQTTRTDDMSPN
-457 IREIEHFKNNSE
+457 EIINVINFYKISE
-469 SSREGINLF
+469 GDREGINLF
-478 LQLMREKPEE
+478 LERMREKPEE
-488 FAFLNQY
+488 FTFLNQY

-519 GLYKEYPMDI
+519 GLYSDPMSI
-529 EMKKQHNEYLTL
+529 EMKKQHNEYFTL

>member
-38 GATDGL
+38 GATDNL

-55 VYQGNMGRI
+55 VYQGNLGRI
-64 NELNNIVRTGVDFW
+64 NELNNTVRTGVDFW

-131 EDEEFQEYIRKYGQL
+131 EDEEFQEYIKNYGQL
-146 RQDLAEFKPVDNE
+146 RKELSEFKPVDNE
-159 KLADVQA
+159 KLEDIQA
-166 RFTSGTQANLDALT
+166 RFTGQTQANLDALT
-180 TQIAGSGGLISSIGR
+180 AKIAGSGGLVSSIGR

-206 TEEEVAGGLTRF
+206 TEEEVEGGLTRF

-245 SDAINALSIFKQ
+245 SDEINALSIFKQ

-273 QVSSFRNILTQ
+273 QVSSFRNILNQ
-284 ALDGDEQDFPMFVTQ
+284 ANAGDPEDFPMFVNQ
-299 EDDIEE
+299 DDDIEE
-305 TQGLKNIRIGG
+305 TKALKTIMIGG
-316 TDFNMMEILK
+316 TEYNMMEILK
-326 ALDPNQSNLIIEDL
+326 ALDPNQNNLIVEDL
-340 SYLAGV
+340 GYLAGV
-346 MKDNTEEFGVD
+346 MKNNTEEFGVD

-385 GTPTELAKSLGL
+385 GIPSGLAKSMGL
-397 GAGMAYRQLSTQEK
+397 GSGMAYRQLTTQEK
-411 NILANTA
+411 NVLANTA

-429 EDIAIEDLE
+429 EDIAIEDLQN
-438 ALFNE
+438 LFNQ
-443 NTVVEEEYTSVDTY
+443 NAQTTRTDDMSPN
-457 IREIEHFKNNSE
+457 EIINVINFYKISE
-469 SSREGINLF
+469 GDREGINLF
-478 LQLMREKPEE
+478 LERMREKPEE
-488 FAFLNQY
+488 FTFLNQY

-519 GLYKEYPMDI
+519 GLYSDPMSI
-529 EMKKQHNEYLTL
+529 EMKKQHNEYFTL

>member
-38 GATDGL
+38 GATDNL

-55 VYQGNMGRI
+55 VYQGNIGRI
-64 NELNNIVRTGVDFW
+64 NELNNTVRTGVDFW

-131 EDEEFQEYIRKYGQL
+131 EDEEFQEYIRNYGQL

-180 TQIAGSGGLISSIGR
+180 AQIAGSGGLISSIGR

-245 SDAINALSIFKQ
+245 SDEINALSLFKQ

-316 TDFNMMEILK
+316 TDFNMMEIIK

-373 LSTTDNLEVTQK
+373 LSTTDNLEVTQR
-385 GTPTELAKSLGL
+385 GAPTEFAKSLGL
-397 GAGMAYRQLSTQEK
+397 GAGMSYRQLSTQEK
-411 NILANTA
+411 NVLANTA

-429 EDIAIEDLE
+429 EDIAIEDLQN
-438 ALFNE
+438 LFNQ
-443 NTVVEEEYTSVDTY
+443 NVQTTRTDDMSPN
-457 IREIEHFKNNSE
+457 EIINVINFYKISE
-469 SSREGINLF
+469 GDREGINLF
-478 LQLMREKPEE
+478 LERMREKPEE
-488 FAFLNQY
+488 FTFLNQY

-519 GLYKEYPMDI
+519 GLYSDPMSI
-529 EMKKQHNEYLTL
+529 EMKKQHNEYFTL

>member
-38 GATDGL
+38 GATDNL

-55 VYQGNMGRI
+55 VYQGNIGRI
-64 NELNNIVRTGVDFW
+64 NELNNTVRTGVDFW

-131 EDEEFQEYIRKYGQL
+131 EDEEFQEYIRNYGQL

-159 KLADVQA
+159 KLADVQE

-180 TQIAGSGGLISSIGR
+180 AQIAGSGGLISSIGR

-245 SDAINALSIFKQ
+245 SDEINALSLFKQ

-263 LSGRGQPATQ
+263 LSGRGAPTTQ

-284 ALDGDEQDFPMFVTQ
+284 ANAGDPEDFPMFVNQ
-299 EDDIEE
+299 DDDIEE
-305 TQGLKNIRIGG
+305 TKSLKTIMIGG
-316 TDFNMMEILK
+316 TEYNMMEILK
-326 ALDPNQSNLIIEDL
+326 ALDPNQNNLIVEDL

-385 GTPTELAKSLGL
+385 GTPTDLAKSIGL
-397 GAGMAYRQLSTQEK
+397 GAGMAYRQLTTQEK
-411 NILANTA
+411 NVLANTA

-429 EDIAIEDLE
+429 EDIAIEDLQN
-438 ALFNE
+438 LFNQ
-443 NTVVEEEYTSVDTY
+443 NAQTTRTDDMSPN
-457 IREIEHFKNNSE
+457 EIINVINFYKISE
-469 SSREGINLF
+469 GDREGINLF
-478 LQLMREKPEE
+478 LERMREKPEE
-488 FAFLNQY
+488 FTFLNQY

-519 GLYKEYPMDI
+519 GLYSDPMSI
-529 EMKKQHNEYLTL
+529 EMKKQHNEYFTL

>member
-38 GATDGL
+38 GATDNL

-55 VYQGNMGRI
+55 VYQGNLGRI
-64 NELNNIVRTGVDFW
+64 NELNNTVRTGVDFW

-131 EDEEFQEYIRKYGQL
+131 EDEEFQEYIKNYGQL
-146 RQDLAEFKPVDNE
+146 RKELSEFKPVDNE
-159 KLADVQA
+159 KLEDIQA
-166 RFTSGTQANLDALT
+166 RFTGQTQANLDALT
-180 TQIAGSGGLISSIGR
+180 AKIAGSGGLVSSIGR

-206 TEEEVAGGLTRF
+206 TEEEVEGGLTRF

-245 SDAINALSIFKQ
+245 SDEINALSIFKQ

-273 QVSSFRNILTQ
+273 QVSSFRNILNQ
-284 ALDGDEQDFPMFVTQ
+284 ANAGDPEDFPMFVNQ
-299 EDDIEE
+299 DDDIEE
-305 TQGLKNIRIGG
+305 TKALKTIMIGG
-316 TDFNMMEILK
+316 TEYNMMEILK
-326 ALDPNQSNLIIEDL
+326 ALDPNQNNLIVEDL
-340 SYLAGV
+340 GYLAGV
-346 MKDNTEEFGVD
+346 MKNNTEEFGVD

-385 GTPTELAKSLGL
+385 GIPSGLAKSVGL
-397 GAGMAYRQLSTQEK
+397 GAGMAYRQLTTQEK
-411 NILANTA
+411 NVLANTA

-429 EDIAIEDLE
+429 EDIAIEDLQN
-438 ALFNE
+438 LFNQ
-443 NTVVEEEYTSVDTY
+443 NTQTTRTDDMSPN
-457 IREIEHFKNNSE
+457 EIINVINFYKISE
-469 SSREGINLF
+469 GDREGINLF
-478 LQLMREKPEE
+478 LERMREKPEE
-488 FAFLNQY
+488 FTFLNQY

-519 GLYKEYPMDI
+519 GLYSDPMSI
-529 EMKKQHNEYLTL
+529 EMKQQHNEYFTL

>member
-38 GATDGL
+38 GATDNL
-44 LRQRAVDRAAE
+44 LRQRAVNRAAE
-55 VYQGNMGRI
+55 VYQGNIGRI
-64 NELNNIVRTGVDFW
+64 NELNNTVRTGVDFW

-131 EDEEFQEYIRKYGQL
+131 EDEEFQEYIRNYGQL

-159 KLADVQA
+159 KLADVQE

-180 TQIAGSGGLISSIGR
+180 AQIAGSGGLISSIGR

-245 SDAINALSIFKQ
+245 SDEINALSIFKQ

-273 QVSSFRNILTQ
+273 QVSSFRNILNQ
-284 ALDGDEQDFPMFVTQ
+284 ANAGDPEDFPMFVNQ
-299 EDDIEE
+299 DDDIEE
-305 TQGLKNIRIGG
+305 TKALKTIMIGG
-316 TDFNMMEILK
+316 TEYNMMEILK
-326 ALDPNQSNLIIEDL
+326 ALDPNQNNLIVEDL
-340 SYLAGV
+340 GYLAGV
-346 MKDNTEEFGVD
+346 MKNNTEEFGVD

-385 GTPTELAKSLGL
+385 GTPTDLAKSIGL
-397 GAGMAYRQLSTQEK
+397 GAGMAYRQLTTQEK
-411 NILANTA
+411 NVLANTA

-429 EDIAIEDLE
+429 EDIAIEDLQN
-438 ALFNE
+438 LFNQ
-443 NTVVEEEYTSVDTY
+443 NAQTTRTDDMSPN
-457 IREIEHFKNNSE
+457 EIINVINFYKISE
-469 SSREGINLF
+469 GDREGINLF
-478 LQLMREKPEE
+478 LERMREKPEE
-488 FAFLNQY
+488 FTFLNQY

-519 GLYKEYPMDI
+519 GLYSDPMSI
-529 EMKKQHNEYLTL
+529 EMKKQHNEYFTL

>member
-38 GATDGL
+38 GATDNL

-55 VYQGNMGRI
+55 VYQGNLGRI
-64 NELNNIVRTGVDFW
+64 NELNNTVRTGVDFW

-131 EDEEFQEYIRKYGQL
+131 EDEEFQEYIKNYGQL
-146 RQDLAEFKPVDNE
+146 RKELSEFKPVDNE
-159 KLADVQA
+159 KLEDIQA
-166 RFTSGTQANLDALT
+166 RFTGQTQANLDALT
-180 TQIAGSGGLISSIGR
+180 TKIAGSGGLVSSIGR
-195 ALGISKDQVRV
+195 ALGINKDQVRV

-245 SDAINALSIFKQ
+245 SDEINALSLFKQ

-273 QVSSFRNILTQ
+273 QVSSFRNILNQ
-284 ALDGDEQDFPMFVTQ
+284 ANAGDPEDFPMFVNQ
-299 EDDIEE
+299 DDDIEE
-305 TQGLKNIRIGG
+305 TKALKTIMIGG
-316 TDFNMMEILK
+316 TEYNMMEILK
-326 ALDPNQSNLIIEDL
+326 ALDPNQNNLIVEDL
-340 SYLAGV
+340 GYLAGV
-346 MKDNTEEFGVD
+346 MKNNTEEFGVD

-385 GTPTELAKSLGL
+385 GTPTDLAKSIGL
-397 GAGMAYRQLSTQEK
+397 GAGMAYRQLTTQEK
-411 NILANTA
+411 NVLANTA

-429 EDIAIEDLE
+429 EDIAIEDLQN
-438 ALFNE
+438 LFNQ
-443 NTVVEEEYTSVDTY
+443 NVQTTRTDDMSPN
-457 IREIEHFKNNSE
+457 EIINVINFYKISE
-469 SSREGINLF
+469 GDREGINLF
-478 LQLMREKPEE
+478 LERMREKPEE
-488 FAFLNQY
+488 FTFLNQY

-519 GLYKEYPMDI
+519 GLYSDPMSI
-529 EMKKQHNEYLTL
+529 EMKKQHNEYFTL

>member
-38 GATDGL
+38 GATDNL

-55 VYQGNMGRI
+55 VYQGNLGRI
-64 NELNNIVRTGVDFW
+64 NELNNTVRTGVDFW

-131 EDEEFQEYIRKYGQL
+131 EDEEFQEYIKNYGQL
-146 RQDLAEFKPVDNE
+146 RKELSEFKPVDNE
-159 KLADVQA
+159 KLEDIQA
-166 RFTSGTQANLDALT
+166 RFTGQTQANIDALT
-180 TQIAGSGGLISSIGR
+180 AKIAGSGGLVSSIGR

-206 TEEEVAGGLTRF
+206 TEEEVEGGLTRF

-245 SDAINALSIFKQ
+245 SDEINALSIFKQ

-273 QVSSFRNILTQ
+273 QVSSFRNILNQ
-284 ALDGDEQDFPMFVTQ
+284 ANAGDPEDFPMFVNQ
-299 EDDIEE
+299 DDDIEE
-305 TQGLKNIRIGG
+305 TKALKTIMIGG
-316 TDFNMMEILK
+316 TEYNMMEILK
-326 ALDPNQSNLIIEDL
+326 ALDPNQNNLIVEDL
-340 SYLAGV
+340 GYLAGV
-346 MKDNTEEFGVD
+346 MKNNTEEFGVD

-385 GTPTELAKSLGL
+385 GIPSGLAKSMGL
-397 GAGMAYRQLSTQEK
+397 GAGMAYRQLTTQEK
-411 NILANTA
+411 NVLANTA

-429 EDIAIEDLE
+429 EDIAIEDLQN
-438 ALFNE
+438 LFNQ
-443 NTVVEEEYTSVDTY
+443 NVQTTRTDDMSPN
-457 IREIEHFKNNSE
+457 EIINVINFYKISE
-469 SSREGINLF
+469 GDREGINLF
-478 LQLMREKPEE
+478 LERMREKPEE
-488 FAFLNQY
+488 FTFLNQY

-519 GLYKEYPMDI
+519 GLYSDPMSI
-529 EMKKQHNEYLTL
+529 EMKKQHNEYFTL

>member
-6 LEYGQSLL
+6 LQYAQSLL
-14 AQSRARRKE
+14 AQSKARSKK
-23 RKKKDNIFFGATLLL
+23 RKKKDNIFLGATLLL

-44 LRQRAVDRAAE
+44 LRQRAVDRAAQ

-64 NELNNIVRTGVDFW
+64 NELNNTVRTGVDFW

-131 EDEEFQEYIRKYGQL
+131 EDEEFQEYIKNYGQL
-146 RQDLAEFKPVDNE
+146 RQELSEFKPVDNE
-159 KLADVQA
+159 KLEDIQA
-166 RFTSGTQANLDALT
+166 RFTGQTQANLDALT
-180 TQIAGSGGLISSIGR
+180 TKIAGSGGLVSSIGR
-195 ALGISKDQVRV
+195 ALGINKDQVRV

-245 SDAINALSIFKQ
+245 SDEINALSLFKQ

-263 LSGRGQPATQ
+263 LSGRGAPTTQ

-284 ALDGDEQDFPMFVTQ
+284 ANAGDPEDFPMFVNQ
-299 EDDIEE
+299 DDDIEE
-305 TQGLKNIRIGG
+305 TKSLKTIMIGG
-316 TDFNMMEILK
+316 TEYNMMEILK
-326 ALDPNQSNLIIEDL
+326 ALDPNQNNLIVEDL

-385 GTPTELAKSLGL
+385 GIPSGLAKSVGL
-397 GAGMAYRQLSTQEK
+397 GAGMAYRQLTTQEK
-411 NILANTA
+411 NVLANTA

-429 EDIAIEDLE
+429 EDIAIEDLQN
-438 ALFNE
+438 LFNQ
-443 NTVVEEEYTSVDTY
+443 NAQTTRTDDMSPN
-457 IREIEHFKNNSE
+457 EIINVINFYKISE
-469 SSREGINLF
+469 GDREGINLF
-478 LQLMREKPEE
+478 LERMREKPEE
-488 FAFLNQY
+488 FTFLNQY

-519 GLYKEYPMDI
+519 GLYSDPMSI
-529 EMKKQHNEYLTL
+529 EMKKQHNEYFTL

>member
-38 GATDGL
+38 GATDNL

-55 VYQGNMGRI
+55 VYQGNIGRI

-131 EDEEFQEYIRKYGQL
+131 EDEEFQEYIRNYGQL

-159 KLADVQA
+159 KLADVQE
-166 RFTSGTQANLDALT
+166 RFTSVTQANLDALT
-180 TQIAGSGGLISSIGR
+180 AQIAGSGGLISSIGR

-245 SDAINALSIFKQ
+245 SDEINALSLFKQ

-273 QVSSFRNILTQ
+273 QVSSFRN
-284 ALDGDEQDFPMFVTQ
+284 
-299 EDDIEE
+299 
-305 TQGLKNIRIGG
+305 N
-316 TDFNMMEILK
+316 
-326 ALDPNQSNLIIEDL
+326 
-340 SYLAGV
+340 
-346 MKDNTEEFGVD
+346 
-357 SALITNDEY
+357 
-366 ILFALQH
+366 
-373 LSTTDNLEVTQK
+373 
-385 GTPTELAKSLGL
+385 
-397 GAGMAYRQLSTQEK
+397 
-411 NILANTA
+411 
-418 PKALLNRISTL
+418 
-429 EDIAIEDLE
+429 
-438 ALFNE
+438 
-443 NTVVEEEYTSVDTY
+443 
-457 IREIEHFKNNSE
+457 
-469 SSREGINLF
+469 
-478 LQLMREKPEE
+478 
-488 FAFLNQY
+488 LNQ
-495 EEANGLPIIDYSID
+495 ANAGDP
-509 SYMLLREHIK
+509 
-519 GLYKEYPMDI
+519 
-529 EMKKQHNEYLTL
+529 
-541 LDALRLN
+541 
-548 PTLVNYERY
+548 

>member
-38 GATDGL
+38 GATDNL

-55 VYQGNMGRI
+55 VYQGNLGRI
-64 NELNNIVRTGVDFW
+64 NELNNTVRTGVDFW

-131 EDEEFQEYIRKYGQL
+131 EDEEFQEYIRNYGQL

-245 SDAINALSIFKQ
+245 SDEINALSIFKQ

-263 LSGRGQPATQ
+263 LSGRGAPTTQ

-284 ALDGDEQDFPMFVTQ
+284 ANAGDPEDFPMFVNQ
-299 EDDIEE
+299 DDDIEE
-305 TQGLKNIRIGG
+305 TKALKTIMIGG
-316 TDFNMMEILK
+316 TEYNMMEILK
-326 ALDPNQSNLIIEDL
+326 ALDPNQNNLIVEDL
-340 SYLAGV
+340 GYLAGV
-346 MKDNTEEFGVD
+346 MKNNTEEFGVD

-385 GTPTELAKSLGL
+385 GTPTDLAKSIGL
-397 GAGMAYRQLSTQEK
+397 GAGMAYRQLTTQEK
-411 NILANTA
+411 NVLANTA

-429 EDIAIEDLE
+429 EDIAIEDLQN
-438 ALFNE
+438 LFNQ
-443 NTVVEEEYTSVDTY
+443 NAQTTRTDDMSPN
-457 IREIEHFKNNSE
+457 EIINVINFYKISE
-469 SSREGINLF
+469 GDREGINLF
-478 LQLMREKPEE
+478 LERMREKPEE
-488 FAFLNQY
+488 FTFLNQY

-519 GLYKEYPMDI
+519 GLYSDPMSI
-529 EMKKQHNEYLTL
+529 EMKKQHNEYFTL

>member
-6 LEYGQSLL
+6 LQYAQSLL
-14 AQSRARRKE
+14 AQSKARSKK
-23 RKKKDNIFFGATLLL
+23 RKKKDNIFLGATLLL

-44 LRQRAVDRAAE
+44 LRQRAVDRAAQ

-64 NELNNIVRTGVDFW
+64 NELNNTVRTGVDFW

-131 EDEEFQEYIRKYGQL
+131 EDEEFQEYIKNYGQL
-146 RQDLAEFKPVDNE
+146 RQELSEFKPVDNE
-159 KLADVQA
+159 KLEDIQA
-166 RFTSGTQANLDALT
+166 RFTGQTQANLDALT
-180 TQIAGSGGLISSIGR
+180 TKIAGSGGLVSSIGR
-195 ALGISKDQVRV
+195 ALGINKDQVRV

-245 SDAINALSIFKQ
+245 SDEINALSLFKQ

-263 LSGRGQPATQ
+263 LSGRGAPTTQ

-284 ALDGDEQDFPMFVTQ
+284 ANAGDPEDFPMFVNQ
-299 EDDIEE
+299 DDDIEE
-305 TQGLKNIRIGG
+305 TKSLKTIMIGG
-316 TDFNMMEILK
+316 TEYNMMEILK
-326 ALDPNQSNLIIEDL
+326 ALDPNQNNLIVEDL

-385 GTPTELAKSLGL
+385 GTPTDLAKSIGL
-397 GAGMAYRQLSTQEK
+397 GAGMAYRQLTTQEK
-411 NILANTA
+411 NVLANTA

-429 EDIAIEDLE
+429 EDIAIEDLQN
-438 ALFNE
+438 LFNQ
-443 NTVVEEEYTSVDTY
+443 NAQTTRTDDMSPN
-457 IREIEHFKNNSE
+457 EIINVINFYKISE
-469 SSREGINLF
+469 GDREGINLF
-478 LQLMREKPEE
+478 LERMREKPEE
-488 FAFLNQY
+488 FTFLNQY

-519 GLYKEYPMDI
+519 GLYSDPMSI
-529 EMKKQHNEYLTL
+529 EMKKQHNEYFTL

>member
-38 GATDGL
+38 GATDNL

-55 VYQGNMGRI
+55 VYQGNLGRI
-64 NELNNIVRTGVDFW
+64 NELNNTVRTGVDFW

-131 EDEEFQEYIRKYGQL
+131 EDEEFQEYIKNYGQL
-146 RQDLAEFKPVDNE
+146 RKELSEFKPVDNE
-159 KLADVQA
+159 KLEDIQA
-166 RFTSGTQANLDALT
+166 RFTGQTQANLDALT
-180 TQIAGSGGLISSIGR
+180 AKIAGSGGLVSSIGR

-206 TEEEVAGGLTRF
+206 TEEEVEGGLTRF

-245 SDAINALSIFKQ
+245 SDEINALSLFKQ

-273 QVSSFRNILTQ
+273 QVSSFRNILNQ
-284 ALDGDEQDFPMFVTQ
+284 ANAGDPEDFPMFVNQ
-299 EDDIEE
+299 DDDIEE
-305 TQGLKNIRIGG
+305 TKALKTIMIGG
-316 TDFNMMEILK
+316 TEYNMMEILK
-326 ALDPNQSNLIIEDL
+326 ALDPNQNNLIVEDL
-340 SYLAGV
+340 GYLAGV
-346 MKDNTEEFGVD
+346 MKNNTEEFGVD

-385 GTPTELAKSLGL
+385 GIPSGLAKSMGL
-397 GAGMAYRQLSTQEK
+397 GAGMAYRQLTTQEK
-411 NILANTA
+411 NVLANTA

-429 EDIAIEDLE
+429 EDIAIEDLQN
-438 ALFNE
+438 LFNQ
-443 NTVVEEEYTSVDTY
+443 NAQTTRTDDMSPN
-457 IREIEHFKNNSE
+457 EIINVINFYKISE
-469 SSREGINLF
+469 GDREGINLF
-478 LQLMREKPEE
+478 LERMREKPEE
-488 FAFLNQY
+488 FTFLNQY

-519 GLYKEYPMDI
+519 GLYSDPMSI
-529 EMKKQHNEYLTL
+529 EMKKQHNEYFTL